1 VAGPTCEDGEEERES
16 AKLRDAKAIFE
27 RNTTFARRDT
37 HTAENR
43 PSDGEEERESAK
55 LRDTKA
61 IFERNTTFARRDTR
75 TAENRPSYI
84 TAIRVREQMRSSL
97 ETRRFAK

>member
-16 AKLRDAKAIFE
+16 AKLRDA
-27 RNTTFARRDT
+27 
-37 HTAENR
+37 
-43 PSDGEEERESAK
+43 
-55 LRDTKA
+55 KA